1 MDHFYLNDELR
12 QQLLESAAWTKAGI
26 SPILESDS
34 EETSEEETLE
44 EGYKA
49 RKTKKKSSKR
59 MAPPMSCEDTDHED
73 GEEVEDLE
81 EAVHVC
87 PLCTSQ
93 LDEALEE
100 EAILEHLDI
109 VLGLVDRLSQ
119 INEGEENVDSII
131 EDALV
136 DLLYPEDS
144 YEG

>member
-44 EGYKA
+44 EAYRAKKA
-49 RKTKKKSSKR
+49 SKR
-59 MAPPMSCEDTDHED
+59 MAPSMSCEDTDHED
-73 GEEVEDLE
+73 GEEVEEIE

-100 EAILEHLDI
+100 EAIVEHLN
-109 VLGLVDRLSQ
+109 VVMGLVDRLSQ
-119 INEGEENVDSII
+119 INEGEENI
-131 EDALV
+131 EDVIADALAE
-136 DLLYPEDS
+136 LLFSEEDA
-144 YEG
+144 G